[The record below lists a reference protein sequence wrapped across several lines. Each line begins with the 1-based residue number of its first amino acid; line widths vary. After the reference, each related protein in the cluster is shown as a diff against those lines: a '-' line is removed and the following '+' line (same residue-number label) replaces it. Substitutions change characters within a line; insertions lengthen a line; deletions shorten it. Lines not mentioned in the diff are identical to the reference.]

1 MLKNNFFIKKF
12 YEKCGLETSCR
23 PFLIFKES
31 SVEQILWRSACWF
44 GQILIDCYYIS
55 NISSLLQKFHLP
67 IKVMLHSLQTQKEL
81 ELVFRPQFLYKFLMK
96 FFILSY
102 DINWQNF
109 INRLYLLLKLFS
121 EIYFLFYASAFD
133 DVMKFENAEF

>member
-1 MLKNNFFIKKF
+1 
-12 YEKCGLETSCR
+12 
-23 PFLIFKES
+23 
-31 SVEQILWRSACWF
+31 
-44 GQILIDCYYIS
+44 
-55 NISSLLQKFHLP
+55 
-67 IKVMLHSLQTQKEL
+67 MLHSLQTQKEL

-109 INRLYLLLKLFS
+109 INRLYLLLTLFS

>member
-1 MLKNNFFIKKF
+1 
-12 YEKCGLETSCR
+12 
-23 PFLIFKES
+23 
-31 SVEQILWRSACWF
+31 
-44 GQILIDCYYIS
+44 
-55 NISSLLQKFHLP
+55 
-67 IKVMLHSLQTQKEL
+67 MLHSLQTQKEL
-81 ELVFRPQFLYKFLMK
+81 ELVLRPQFLYKFLMK